1 MSLNLLDFNV
11 FLKLMSLG
19 LDKNLGQLCLK
30 VFENNVHKSIH
41 FINEN
46 SNILNDYPLLESKLK
61 ELIKKTSNLSDQDIE
76 KSENARKII
85 KNLKNEITQDDE
97 AYLDFNLDDDAFFI
111 NKYYSLLN

>member
-1 MSLNLLDFNV
+1 
-11 FLKLMSLG
+11 MSLG

-61 ELIKKTSNLSDQDIE
+61 ELIKKTTNLSDQDIE

-85 KNLKNEITQDDE
+85 KNLKNEISQDDE

>member
-1 MSLNLLDFNV
+1 
-11 FLKLMSLG
+11 MSLG
-19 LDKNLGQLCLK
+19 LEKNLGQLCLK
-30 VFENNVHKSIH
+30 VFENNVQKSIH

-61 ELIKKTSNLSDQDIE
+61 ELIKKTTNLSDQDIE

-85 KNLKNEITQDDE
+85 KNLKNEISQDDE